1 MIHESRRVYGK
12 VKKMSLDSLQ
22 QAFTQL
28 SYVKIAL
35 LFGSRADPYSSKVN
49 AQSDYDFAVL
59 MDKSRPCDWGHLA
72 QVRTELGTL
81 LALPDEDFDVVDLE
95 IASPALMASIREQY
109 QVIKGDCHDVR
120 CLLGEHHKDS

>member
-12 VKKMSLDSLQ
+12 VKKMSLESLR

-35 LFGSRADPYSSKVN
+35 LFGSRADLSLSKVTE
-49 AQSDYDFAVL
+49 QSDYDFAVL

-72 QVRTELGTL
+72 QVRTDLGML

-95 IASPALMASIREQY
+95 CASPALLTSIGEQY
-109 QVIKGDCHDVR
+109 QVLKGDCHAVQ
-120 CLLGEHHKDS
+120 CLFGEH